1 LLDGRDRRPCA
12 GALAVS
18 PLDPEVPPV
27 GEEIHLPGP
36 SVLPVLLAVGLTIAL
51 IGVTLSPI
59 LVVAGG
65 VLSIGVIVRWIGDT
79 RREIDDL
86 PLDH

>member
-1 LLDGRDRRPCA
+1 
-12 GALAVS
+12 VS

-27 GEEIHLPGP
+27 GEEIHLPG
-36 SVLPVLLAVGLTIAL
+36 SSILPLLLAVGITLAL

-59 LVVAGG
+59 LVIAGG
-65 VLSIGVIVRWIGDT
+65 VLSIVVIVRWVGDT

-86 PLDH
+86 PLDHH